1 VNATPRPR
9 PLAAAL
15 LLGCAA
21 LVGAS
26 AQAQAQAQA
35 QVQVLD
41 CETLR
46 GRIAARLQAAGVL
59 RYRLTIVDT
68 AAAADGTVVGHCE
81 TGRKKIVYGKE
92 AVTPTGG
99 VHIGAPPAGDST
111 TAPARRP
118 APRVITECRDGS
130 TPADGRCRR

>member
-1 VNATPRPR
+1 MNATPRPR

-26 AQAQAQAQA
+26 AQA
-35 QVQVLD
+35 QVLD

-81 TGRKKIVYGKE
+81 TGRKKIVYVKE

-99 VHIGAPPAGDST
+99 VPIGAPPAGDST